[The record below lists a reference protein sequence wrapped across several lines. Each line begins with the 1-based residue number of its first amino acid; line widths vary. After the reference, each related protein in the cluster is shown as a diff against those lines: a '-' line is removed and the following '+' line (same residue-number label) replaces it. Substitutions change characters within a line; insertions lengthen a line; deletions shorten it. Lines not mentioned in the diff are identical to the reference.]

1 MKYIITLDAQLG
13 KAILTPVEIN
23 DYADQG
29 YHYRERI
36 YKVTIEHS
44 DYEVICAE
52 IWKKGDKEHTV
63 IIPAFLVPRRKY
75 KLEVYIFAVNQYS
88 SDPDMSQREAAEKT
102 KEHFKLEKF
111 SHTTIGRIMKKL
123 PEMLNEYETA
133 GAAAA
138 EVVAAEA
145 GQEEKT
151 EADKAVVEEKKCKKG
166 VMSVRDTQQRRETVK
181 IFLKDKL
188 DNSSSK
194 RLTETCAQIA
204 VRWYGKFN
212 RLLL

>member
-13 KAILTPVEIN
+13 KAILTPEEIN

-36 YKVTIEHS
+36 YKVTIERS

-75 KLEVYIFAVNQYS
+75 KLEVYIFAVNLYS
-88 SDPDMSQREAAEKT
+88 NDPDMSQRVAAEKT
-102 KEHFKLEKF
+102 EEHFKLEKF

-123 PEMLNEYETA
+123 PEMLNECEAA
-133 GAAAA
+133 GAVAA
-138 EVVAAEA
+138 EVTAADA
-145 GQEEKT
+145 RQEEKP
-151 EADKAVVEEKKCKKG
+151 EADKAVVEEEKPKKM

-188 DNSSSK
+188 DNSSPK

-204 VRWYGKFN
+204 VRWYGRFN